1 MPQDRQVTIIT
12 VANRAGVSKT
22 TASDALRG
30 SGRVS
35 EETRRLVTDV
45 AAELGYVPNGSA
57 RHLRR
62 ARTGTIGLHL
72 PEVLPRSDYYMSF
85 VFGAVQA
92 AADHGYDVTL
102 LTSGSGAG
110 ATAERRPRV
119 DGLVLGDPLA
129 ADPVVEKLMS
139 SQLPTVTCERYPGP
153 GDPDGIVWSDH
164 GAALRELLDH
174 LAAVGTLR
182 PALIVPGD
190 ESDWAASVH
199 RTYRQWCTERGV
211 VPLTRAVPFDANA
224 DATSTVARNLLTDE
238 PGLDAL
244 IAAPTSAAAT
254 LLPVIREAGRRVGDD
269 LLLASCVDGPAMRF
283 ADPAITAI
291 DVQPREAGA
300 ACAELLFELLAG
312 AVAPGVERLHPIEL
326 NIRESTRRRNAP

>member
-12 VANRAGVSKT
+12 VAERAGVSKT

-35 EETRRLVTDV
+35 EETRRLVVGV
-45 AAELGYVPNGSA
+45 AEELGYVPNDSA

-62 ARTGTIGLHL
+62 ARTGAIGLHL

-102 LTSGSGAG
+102 LTSGTGVAPS
-110 ATAERRPRV
+110 RSPRV

-129 ADPVVEKLMS
+129 DDPVVDKLMGS
-139 SQLPTVTCERYPGP
+139 ALPTVTCERYSGP
-153 GDPDGIVWSDH
+153 GEPDGVVWSDH
-164 GAALRELLDH
+164 GAALQTLLGH
-174 LAAVGTLR
+174 LSDAGARR

-199 RTYRQWCTERGV
+199 RAYREWCGQRGV
-211 VPLTRAVPFDANA
+211 ALITRSVPFDANA
-224 DATSTVARNLLTDE
+224 DATSAAARSLLTDE
-238 PGLDAL
+238 PQLDAL
-244 IAAPTSAAAT
+244 VAAPTSAAAT
-254 LLPVIREAGRRVGDD
+254 LLPVIREAGRRVGED
-269 LLLASCVDGPAMRF
+269 LLLASCVDAPALRF

-291 DVQPREAGA
+291 DVRPREAGA
-300 ACAELLFELLAG
+300 ACAELLFELLTG
-312 AVAPGVERLHPIEL
+312 SAVPGVERIHPIEL
-326 NIRESTRRRNAP
+326 NVRESTQRRRAA